1 MATAPQPRVILK
13 STRLRD
19 TLIGAV
25 CALGILALVIYGIL
39 HVGEKP
45 QGNTLTGRI
54 VGKQFIPLQEQMVE
68 FSGRRLKGTRE
79 SKGEF
84 IVKVRVASEDDRIY
98 EVPVS
103 ETTYRMKN
111 EGDSLTFVRPRSEQ
125 K

>member
-1 MATAPQPRVILK
+1 MAPAPQLRIVLQ
-13 STRLRD
+13 STRFRD
-19 TLIGAV
+19 AVIGSL
-25 CALGILALVIYGIL
+25 CALGIMGIILYGVL

-45 QGNTLTGRI
+45 RGNTLTGRI
-54 VGKQFIPLQEQMVE
+54 VGKEFIPLKEQMVE

-84 IVKVRVASEDDRIY
+84 IVKVRVPSEDDRIY

-103 ETTYRMKN
+103 ETTYRIKN